1 MIPFVGL
8 KISSGVLSLI
18 FTAFRILLK
27 YKARGSCCSAIVL
40 HNTSRSR
47 AILSRSPESG
57 SGQANAAG
65 GGRGWSQKQAAPH
78 GRPGSGIAH
87 WLGQPGVC
95 VDRACPGRRCCAPV
109 AAPAVPP
116 PPALSALHLA
126 RRKGYRL
133 PVLFFPFCLTA
144 AASGGFPPRDFPS
157 HVTPPFSAV
166 KSRGRPAGVAGD

>member
-1 MIPFVGL
+1 MPSRTVAKPMAGQQVQPR
-8 KISSGVLSLI
+8 SRCPMRTRSPVPRD
-18 FTAFRILLK
+18 A
-27 YKARGSCCSAIVL
+27 AV
-40 HNTSRSR
+40 TSRSR
-47 AILSRSPESG
+47 AILSRSPESW

-65 GGRGWSQKQAAPH
+65 GGRGWSQKKAAPH